1 MIQKEKVQTWRWQL
15 RCSLVILKKN
25 ARLYYLKPPV
35 LIFGVLFPVFF
46 FLAFKMGRPVAA
58 ESVVPGMVAMALWF
72 TASAVGPLVTPWE
85 RSARTYERL
94 ISTPVS
100 LHAILAGDVIS
111 GFVFGAC
118 LSIIPVLL
126 GLVLTDVNIQNI
138 PLLISGIMMGALNFA
153 SLGVLL
159 AAPPASGPANIMLLS
174 NLVRLPLLFVSGI
187 FMPIEQMPVW
197 IQWIAPLSPLSYVSA
212 LIHTSFGCSAF
223 FPTWLSLIMLT
234 LLTLIFFMASCK
246 FQRQAPA
253 KQPFSTVCKKTRQN
267 GWLSLLQ
274 PVLQLSTQAG

>member
-1 MIQKEKVQTWRWQL
+1 MTQKEKVQTWRWQL
-15 RCSLVILKKN
+15 RCSMVILKKN
-25 ARLYYLKPPV
+25 ARLYYLKPSV

-94 ISTPVS
+94 IYTPVS

-111 GFVFGAC
+111 GFVFGTC

-126 GLVLTDVNIQNI
+126 GLVLTDINLQNI

-153 SLGVLL
+153 SFGVLL

-187 FMPIEQMPVW
+187 FMPVEQMPVW
-197 IQWIAPLSPLSYVSA
+197 R
-212 LIHTSFGCSAF
+212 
-223 FPTWLSLIMLT
+223 
-234 LLTLIFFMASCK
+234 ASCRNK
-246 FQRQAPA
+246 
-253 KQPFSTVCKKTRQN
+253 
-267 GWLSLLQ
+267 
-274 PVLQLSTQAG
+274 

>member
-1 MIQKEKVQTWRWQL
+1 MTAQRETVQTWRRQL
-15 RCSLVILKKN
+15 HGSLVILKKN

-58 ESVVPGMVAMALWF
+58 ENVVPGMVAMALWF

-85 RSARTYERL
+85 RSAKTYERL

-100 LHAILAGDVIS
+100 LPAILAGDVIS
-111 GFVFGAC
+111 GFVFGTC
-118 LSIIPVLL
+118 LSVIPVLL
-126 GLVLTDVNIQNI
+126 GLILTEVYLVNV
-138 PLLISGIMMGALNFA
+138 PLLIAGIVMGALSFA

-159 AAPPASGPANIMLLS
+159 AAPPASGPSNIMLLS

-197 IQWIAPLSPLSYVSA
+197 ARWIAPLSPLSYAST
-212 LIHTSFGCSAF
+212 LIRSAF
-223 FPTWLSLIMLT
+223 GRSTFFPVWLSLLMLFLFT
-234 LLTLIFFMASCK
+234 LALFLASCK
-246 FQRQAPA
+246 FHNMWRA
-253 KQPFSTVCKKTRQN
+253 K
-267 GWLSLLQ
+267 GL
-274 PVLQLSTQAG
+274 